1 MRNHHFFG
9 FINGLPVWG
18 IFLLV
23 FTLIGCSSTQ
33 KHIDIH
39 CHHLSY
45 YHNGIETIDPR
56 TLKYVSLDD
65 SIQYRE
71 YLLGFSDSSD
81 SLVVSGVAFLE
92 KCYKFDAGLV
102 LIMNMDSIKYEVI
115 VIAPQNSFETK
126 RIIANRYYMVKL
138 KPYFIQ
144 KGYASERRK
153 YIYLEH
159 YVIMP
164 AYILRDERRIYTAQ
178 LTDIVACNNT
188 MRQ

>member
-1 MRNHHFFG
+1 MRSHHFFVV
-9 FINGLPVWG
+9 ISGLPVSG

-33 KHIDIH
+33 KHIDIY
-39 CHHLSY
+39 CDHLSY
-45 YHNGIETIDPR
+45 YHNGIETIDLR

-71 YLLGFSDSSD
+71 YLLSYSDTSD
-81 SLVVSGVAFLE
+81 SLVVSGIALLE
-92 KCYKFDAGLV
+92 DCYKFDAGLV
-102 LIMNMDSIKYEVI
+102 LIMNIDSIKYEVI
-115 VIAPQNSFETK
+115 VIASPNSPETNH
-126 RIIANRYYMVKL
+126 IIANRYYRVKI

-153 YIYLEH
+153 YIYLDH

-164 AYILRDERRIYTAQ
+164 AYILRDERRICTAQ
-178 LTDIVACNNT
+178 ITDIVACNNT

>member
-1 MRNHHFFG
+1 MRNPHFFG
-9 FINGLPVWG
+9 FISGLPVWG

-33 KHIDIH
+33 KHIDIY

-45 YHNGIETIDPR
+45 YHDGIETIDFR
-56 TLKYVSLDD
+56 TLKDVSFND

-71 YLLGFSDSSD
+71 YLLSFSDTSD
-81 SLVVSGVAFLE
+81 SLIVSGIAFLE

-115 VIAPQNSFETK
+115 VIASPNSSETNH
-126 RIIANRYYMVKL
+126 IIANGYYRVKI

-153 YIYLEH
+153 YIYLDH

-164 AYILRDERRIYTAQ
+164 AYILRDERRICTAQ
-178 LTDIVACNNT
+178 LTDIVTFNNT